1 MDDDFSYLSPSAKKK
16 EKSAP
21 VVQAEQVE
29 APAAVQAEQVAT
41 PAAVQTDQPAPPD
54 QIDEDEGLKYLRRG
68 KPPEDFTK
76 LIEDAKR
83 EANLWAGGELGAV
96 AGAAG
101 PIARGIGSFVEE
113 KGADVLARALS
124 RVPGLADRLGA
135 LNASGEDLT
144 SGEKWAGK
152 TGFGAGK
159 GTVQQV
165 SSKYNRLKSKGPVS
179 GRLDKLYGPKL
190 PGEPDSLIDR
200 MLLRSQNAEAARSAA
215 LAEEP
220 SFGKAVGSG
229 IKNAGNLF
237 GSSAYGA
244 LHGMNLANQAQEAMN
259 TWGTNTA
266 EALSH
271 ATSGLGSAADLA
283 SNFMPEMLRQGVRKY
298 VSPLAMLGAGAAD
311 VAKGYG
317 ETTEPARPA
326 ETQSDYAK
334 RVMTGQLRMP
344 SAVAKTAMGVANPLV
359 GFASMAPPLSLD
371 YAMENPEQ
379 VRQWAALG
387 IYDDPDA
394 IKMGLQSPIG
404 QRQRYARQIG
414 AGRGL
419 INR

>member
-21 VVQAEQVE
+21 AVPVAQAEQIA
-29 APAAVQAEQVAT
+29 APDAAQAEQ
-41 PAAVQTDQPAPPD
+41 PAPSV
-54 QIDEDEGLKYLRRG
+54 QEGADEGLKYLQRG
-68 KPPEDFTK
+68 KPPENFTK

-101 PIARGIGSFVEE
+101 PIARGIGSFVEN
-113 KGADVLARALS
+113 KGADILANAFS
-124 RVPGLADRLGA
+124 RVPGLADRLRN
-135 LNASGEDLT
+135 LTPSGEDLT
-144 SGEKWAGK
+144 SGEKWADK

-200 MLLRSQNAEAARSAA
+200 MLLRSQNAEAANEAARSAA

-220 SFGKAVGSG
+220 SFAKAVSG
-229 IKNAGNLF
+229 GAKNIGNLL
-237 GSSAYGA
+237 GSSAFGA
-244 LHGMNLANQAQEAMN
+244 LHGMNLANQAQEAMD

-266 EALSH
+266 EALGH
-271 ATSGLGSAADLA
+271 AASGLGSAVDLA

-298 VSPLAMLGAGAAD
+298 VSPLSMVGAGAAD

-317 ETTEPARPA
+317 EATSPMQPT

-334 RVMTGQLRMP
+334 RVMTGQLRVP
-344 SAVAKTAMGVANPLV
+344 SAIAKTAMGVANPLV

-387 IYDDPDA
+387 IYDDPDV
-394 IKMGLQSPIG
+394 IKMGLQSPLS
-404 QRQRYARQIG
+404 QRERYARQIG